1 MARIACVAVEKALCR
16 FDRLYSYQI
25 PTDMPLQAGCRVL
38 VPFGRGRDRMG
49 LVVEIAEGDKC
60 DRCWMHS
67 TEGIHTEDGF
77 ICARC
82 AAVIQNK

>member
-49 LVVEIAEGDKC
+49 LVVEIAEGDDAGLKSVRC
-60 DRCWMHS
+60 RPCGAPIDRKS
-67 TEGIHTEDGF
+67 
-77 ICARC
+77 
-82 AAVIQNK
+82 VV